1 MKILDEKQV
10 KQAFHPA
17 SPGKAK
23 NTSDDFRKVL
33 SEITPK
39 NRASQVDNP
48 LQIDKLEQTD
58 PRLDNISA
66 LERLNTTPFTASLD
80 SNERSTVKKIERL
93 LDVLE
98 SYSQALADPRKS
110 LKEIAPLV
118 TLLEEE
124 QGSIGE
130 VEAGT
135 TEGDVLNK
143 LVTQARI
150 LTQVEVSRFNRG
162 DYL

>member
-1 MKILDEKQV
+1 M
-10 KQAFHPA
+10 
-17 SPGKAK
+17 
-23 NTSDDFRKVL
+23 
-33 SEITPK
+33 
-39 NRASQVDNP
+39 
-48 LQIDKLEQTD
+48 
-58 PRLDNISA
+58 
-66 LERLNTTPFTASLD
+66 TPFTASLD
-80 SNERSTVKKIERL
+80 KNERSTVKKVERL

-118 TLLEEE
+118 PLLEEE
-124 QGSIGE
+124 QGNIA
-130 VEAGT
+130 EAETGT

>member
-10 KQAFHPA
+10 KQALHPA
-17 SPGKAK
+17 SPSKVG
-23 NTSDDFRKVL
+23 NNSDDFRKVL
-33 SEITPK
+33 SEITSK
-39 NRASQVDNP
+39 NSPSQADNP

-58 PRLDNISA
+58 PRLDNTSA
-66 LERLNTTPFTASLD
+66 LEKLNTAPFTASLD
-80 SNERSTVKKIERL
+80 SNERSTVKKVERL

-124 QGSIGE
+124 QENIA
-130 VEAGT
+130 EAETGT
-135 TEGDVLNK
+135 HGGDTLTK

-150 LTQVEVSRFNRG
+150 LSQVEVSRFNRG

>member
-10 KQAFHPA
+10 KQALHPA
-17 SPGKAK
+17 SPCKAD
-23 NTSDDFRKVL
+23 NESDDFRKVL
-33 SEITPK
+33 SEITSK
-39 NRASQVDNP
+39 NRASQADNP

-80 SNERSTVKKIERL
+80 SSERSTMKKVERL

-98 SYSQALADPRKS
+98 SYSQALADPRKN

-118 TLLEEE
+118 TLLEKEE
-124 QGSIGE
+124 GNIAE
-130 VEAGT
+130 VETAT
-135 TEGDVLNK
+135 AEGDVLNK

-150 LTQVEVSRFNRG
+150 LAQVEVSRFNRG

>member
-10 KQAFHPA
+10 KQALHQS
-17 SPGKAK
+17 SPGKAG
-23 NTSDDFRKVL
+23 TTGDDFRKVL
-33 SEITPK
+33 SEITSK
-39 NRASQVDNP
+39 SGASPADNP

-58 PRLDNISA
+58 PRLDNTSA
-66 LERLNTTPFTASLD
+66 LDRLNTAPFTASLD
-80 SNERSTVKKIERL
+80 SDERSTVKKVERL

-98 SYSQALADPRKS
+98 SYSQALADPRKN

-124 QGSIGE
+124 QENIA
-130 VEAGT
+130 EAETGT
-135 TEGDVLNK
+135 NEGDTLTK

>member
-10 KQAFHPA
+10 KQALHPA
-17 SPGKAK
+17 SPGKAG

-33 SEITPK
+33 SEITSK
-39 NRASQVDNP
+39 NRESQADNP
-48 LQIDKLEQTD
+48 LKIDKLEQTD
-58 PRLDNISA
+58 PRLDNTSA
-66 LERLNTTPFTASLD
+66 LKRLNTTPFTASLD
-80 SNERSTVKKIERL
+80 KNERSTVKKVERL

-98 SYSQALADPRKS
+98 SYSQALADPRKT

-118 TLLEEE
+118 TLLEQE
-124 QGSIGE
+124 QGSIAEGE
-130 VEAGT
+130 TGT
-135 TEGDVLNK
+135 TEEDVLNK